1 MDTKTANQ
9 FFFEKKAFKVLRYV
23 SFAMVGF
30 GIFSCIFLWSGFEI
44 GMPFLVVG
52 LILLGVLSVKTVK
65 GRDFEEW
72 VNKLLSAEA
81 EALEERMASEEDR
94 NGTTVTSCRF
104 VTDDSLPVK
113 KAGSTVVS
121 PRAVITVLYCSR
133 KTNRLR
139 VLISENDLLTGEK
152 KSADI
157 SGALSD
163 FSVRTEEQSYYK
175 GGLSVKQL
183 KCTLTAPDGTFEL
196 LLNNDFTTQKLFD
209 ECFTG
214 KST

>member
-9 FFFEKKAFKVLRYV
+9 FFFEKKAFKVLRYL

-133 KTNRLR
+133 KTNRLS

-157 SGALSD
+157 SDIRCSFRFLRQNRGA
-163 FSVRTEEQSYYK
+163 
-175 GGLSVKQL
+175 
-183 KCTLTAPDGTFEL
+183 
-196 LLNNDFTTQKLFD
+196 KL
-209 ECFTG
+209 
-214 KST
+214 